1 MKRAFQKLKNIYH
14 LLVAVVANVY
24 YGFPSRSIKVIG
36 ITGTDG
42 KTTTSALLHHIL
54 SMSGKK
60 SSVLT
65 TVSAKIGKETF
76 DTGFHVTTPN
86 SIQVQRFLRKA
97 VDAGDEYFIMET
109 TSHALDQNRVFGVKY
124 LYGVVTNVSHEH
136 LQYHVTMKDYLLTK
150 CKLLNQSETAL
161 INADDDSFEALKSH
175 INSGKKVLTYG
186 LINKADYNLDVSTVL
201 DFPIAK
207 FNKYNFLAAYAVAIK
222 LGLYRNEIF
231 SAMKSFKMPEGR
243 MEIVYSK
250 KFSVI
255 VDFAHTPASIREALT
270 AVREMYEGG
279 GRLIHVFSAAAF
291 RDDSKRPIMGRESGK
306 VADLVILTEEDYR
319 TEDPVKIAQS
329 IAVGLE
335 EEGFKS
341 VNANSFG
348 DKNNKYTIIIDRYEA
363 IKKAISIAKPKDVI
377 LLTGKGHERSL
388 NRNGKEHL
396 WSEVSNVKNIIMLS
410 DV

>member
-1 MKRAFQKLKNIYH
+1 M
-14 LLVAVVANVY
+14 LVAVVANVY

-42 KTTTSALLHHIL
+42 KTTTSALLHHII
-54 SMSGKK
+54 SKSGKK

-97 VDAGDEYFIMET
+97 VDADDEYFIMET

-124 LYGVVTNVSHEH
+124 LYGVMTNISHEH

-150 CKLLNQSETAL
+150 CRLLNQSETAV
-161 INADDDSFEALKSH
+161 INADDNSFEALKSH
-175 INSGKKVLTYG
+175 INSGKVVLTYG
-186 LINKADYNLDVSTVL
+186 LMNKADYNLDVSTVL
-201 DFPIAK
+201 DFPVAK
-207 FNKYNFLAAYAVAIK
+207 FNKYNYLAAYTVAVK
-222 LGLYRNEIF
+222 LGLSKNEII

-243 MEIVYSK
+243 MEIVYSNE
-250 KFSVI
+250 FSVI

-270 AVREMYEGG
+270 AVREMYGG

-291 RDDSKRPIMGRESGK
+291 RDDLKRPIMGRESGK

-319 TEDPVKIAQS
+319 TEDPVKIAQG

-341 VNANSFG
+341 ENANSFG
-348 DKNNKYTIIIDRYEA
+348 DKNNKYTIIIDRYDA

-388 NRNGKEHL
+388 NRNGKEYP
-396 WSEVSNVKNIIMLS
+396 WSEVSNVKNIIMHS

>member
-1 MKRAFQKLKNIYH
+1 M
-14 LLVAVVANVY
+14 LVAVVANVY

-42 KTTTSALLHHIL
+42 KTTTSALLHHII
-54 SMSGKK
+54 SKSGKK

-97 VDAGDEYFIMET
+97 VDADDEYFIMET

-124 LYGVVTNVSHEH
+124 LYGVMTNISHEH

-150 CKLLNQSETAL
+150 CRLLNQSETAV
-161 INADDDSFEALKSH
+161 INADDNSFEALKSH
-175 INSGKKVLTYG
+175 INSGKVVLTYG

-201 DFPIAK
+201 DFPVAK
-207 FNKYNFLAAYAVAIK
+207 FNKYNYLAAYTVAVK
-222 LGLYRNEIF
+222 LGLSKNEII

-243 MEIVYSK
+243 MEIVYSNE
-250 KFSVI
+250 FSVI

-270 AVREMYEGG
+270 AVREMYGG

-291 RDDSKRPIMGRESGK
+291 RDDLKRPIMGRESGK

-341 VNANSFG
+341 ENANSFG
-348 DKNNKYTIIIDRYEA
+348 DKNNKYTIIIDRYDA

-388 NRNGKEHL
+388 NRNGKEYP
-396 WSEVSNVKNIIMLS
+396 WSEVSNVKNIIMHS

>member
-1 MKRAFQKLKNIYH
+1 
-14 LLVAVVANVY
+14 
-24 YGFPSRSIKVIG
+24 
-36 ITGTDG
+36 
-42 KTTTSALLHHIL
+42 
-54 SMSGKK
+54 
-60 SSVLT
+60 
-65 TVSAKIGKETF
+65 
-76 DTGFHVTTPN
+76 
-86 SIQVQRFLRKA
+86 
-97 VDAGDEYFIMET
+97 
-109 TSHALDQNRVFGVKY
+109 
-124 LYGVVTNVSHEH
+124 
-136 LQYHVTMKDYLLTK
+136 
-150 CKLLNQSETAL
+150 
-161 INADDDSFEALKSH
+161 
-175 INSGKKVLTYG
+175 
-186 LINKADYNLDVSTVL
+186 
-201 DFPIAK
+201 
-207 FNKYNFLAAYAVAIK
+207 
-222 LGLYRNEIF
+222 
-231 SAMKSFKMPEGR
+231 MKSFKMPEGR

-335 EEGFKS
+335 EEGFES

-388 NRNGKEHL
+388 NRNGKEHP
-396 WSEVSNVKNIIMLS
+396 WSEVTNLKNIIMQS

>member
-1 MKRAFQKLKNIYH
+1 
-14 LLVAVVANVY
+14 VY

-42 KTTTSALLHHIL
+42 KTTTSALLHHII
-54 SMSGKK
+54 SKSGKK

-97 VDAGDEYFIMET
+97 VDADDEYFIMET

-124 LYGVVTNVSHEH
+124 LYGVMTNISHEH

-150 CKLLNQSETAL
+150 CRLLNQSETAV
-161 INADDDSFEALKSH
+161 INADDNSFEALKSH
-175 INSGKKVLTYG
+175 INSGKVVLTYG

-201 DFPIAK
+201 DFPVAK
-207 FNKYNFLAAYAVAIK
+207 FNKYNYLAAYTVAVK
-222 LGLYRNEIF
+222 LGLSKNEII

-243 MEIVYSK
+243 MEIVYSNE
-250 KFSVI
+250 FSVI

-270 AVREMYEGG
+270 AVREMYGG

-291 RDDSKRPIMGRESGK
+291 RDDLKRPIMGRESGK

-319 TEDPVKIAQS
+319 TEDPVKIAQG

-341 VNANSFG
+341 ENANSFG
-348 DKNNKYTIIIDRYEA
+348 DKNNKYTIIIDRYDA

-388 NRNGKEHL
+388 NRNGKEYP
-396 WSEVSNVKNIIMLS
+396 WSEVSNVKNIIMHS

>member
-42 KTTTSALLHHIL
+42 KTTTSALLHHII
-54 SMSGKK
+54 SKSGKK

-97 VDAGDEYFIMET
+97 VDADDEYFIMET

-124 LYGVVTNVSHEH
+124 LYGVMTNISHEH

-150 CKLLNQSETAL
+150 CRLLNQSETAV
-161 INADDDSFEALKSH
+161 INADDNSFEALKSH
-175 INSGKKVLTYG
+175 INSGKVVLTYG

-201 DFPIAK
+201 DFPVAK
-207 FNKYNFLAAYAVAIK
+207 FNKYNYLAAYTVAVK
-222 LGLYRNEIF
+222 LGLSKNEII

-243 MEIVYSK
+243 MEIVYSNE
-250 KFSVI
+250 FSVI

-270 AVREMYEGG
+270 AVREMYGG

-291 RDDSKRPIMGRESGK
+291 RDDLKRPIMGRESGK

-319 TEDPVKIAQS
+319 TEDPVKIAQG

-341 VNANSFG
+341 ENANSFG
-348 DKNNKYTIIIDRYEA
+348 DKNNKYTIIIDRYDA

-388 NRNGKEHL
+388 NRNGKEYP
-396 WSEVSNVKNIIMLS
+396 WSEVSNVKNIIMHS

>member
-124 LYGVVTNVSHEH
+124 LYGVMTNISHEH

-150 CKLLNQSETAL
+150 CRLLNQSETAV
-161 INADDDSFEALKSH
+161 INADDNSFEALKSH
-175 INSGKKVLTYG
+175 INSGKVVLTYG

-201 DFPIAK
+201 DFPVAK
-207 FNKYNFLAAYAVAIK
+207 FNKYNYLAAYTVAVK
-222 LGLYRNEIF
+222 LGLSKNEII

-243 MEIVYSK
+243 MEIVYSNE
-250 KFSVI
+250 FSVI

-270 AVREMYEGG
+270 AVREMYGG

-291 RDDSKRPIMGRESGK
+291 RDDLKRPIMGRESGK

-319 TEDPVKIAQS
+319 TEDPVKIAQG

-341 VNANSFG
+341 ENANSFG
-348 DKNNKYTIIIDRYEA
+348 DKNNKYTIIIDRYDA

-388 NRNGKEHL
+388 NRNGKEYP
-396 WSEVSNVKNIIMLS
+396 WSEVSNVKNIIMHS

>member
-14 LLVAVVANVY
+14 LLVAVAANVH

-42 KTTTSALLHHIL
+42 KTTTSALLHHII
-54 SMSGKK
+54 SKSGKK

-65 TVSAKIGKETF
+65 TVSAKIGKEIF

-86 SIQVQRFLRKA
+86 SIQVQRFIRKA
-97 VDAGDEYFIMET
+97 VEVGDEYFVMET

-150 CKLLNQSETAL
+150 CKLLNQSENAV

-175 INSGKKVLTYG
+175 INSGKKVLSYG

-207 FNKYNFLAAYAVAIK
+207 FNKYNFLAAYTVAIK
-222 LGLYRNEIF
+222 LGISKNEIF

-335 EEGFKS
+335 EEGFES

-388 NRNGKEHL
+388 NRNGKEHP
-396 WSEVSNVKNIIMLS
+396 WSEVSNLKNIIMQS

>member
-1 MKRAFQKLKNIYH
+1 M
-14 LLVAVVANVY
+14 LVAVVANVY

-42 KTTTSALLHHIL
+42 KTTTSALLHHII
-54 SMSGKK
+54 SKSGKK

-97 VDAGDEYFIMET
+97 VDADDEYFIMET

-124 LYGVVTNVSHEH
+124 LYGVMTNISHEH

-150 CKLLNQSETAL
+150 CRLLNQSETAV
-161 INADDDSFEALKSH
+161 INADDNSFEALKSH
-175 INSGKKVLTYG
+175 INSGKVVLTYG

-201 DFPIAK
+201 DFPVAK
-207 FNKYNFLAAYAVAIK
+207 FNKYNYLAAYTVAVK
-222 LGLYRNEIF
+222 LGLSKNEII

-243 MEIVYSK
+243 MEIVYSNE
-250 KFSVI
+250 FSVI

-270 AVREMYEGG
+270 AVREMYGG

-291 RDDSKRPIMGRESGK
+291 RDDLKRPIMGRESGK

-319 TEDPVKIAQS
+319 TEDPVKIAQG

-341 VNANSFG
+341 ENANSFG
-348 DKNNKYTIIIDRYEA
+348 DKNNKYTIIIDRYDA

-388 NRNGKEHL
+388 NRNGKEYP
-396 WSEVSNVKNIIMLS
+396 WSEVSNVKNIIMHS

>member
-1 MKRAFQKLKNIYH
+1 M
-14 LLVAVVANVY
+14 LVAVVANVY

-42 KTTTSALLHHIL
+42 KTTTSALLHHII
-54 SMSGKK
+54 SKSGKK

-97 VDAGDEYFIMET
+97 VDADDEYFIMET

-124 LYGVVTNVSHEH
+124 LYGVMTNISHEH

-150 CKLLNQSETAL
+150 CRLLNQSETAV
-161 INADDDSFEALKSH
+161 INADDNSFEALKSH
-175 INSGKKVLTYG
+175 INSGKVVLTYG

-201 DFPIAK
+201 DFPVAK
-207 FNKYNFLAAYAVAIK
+207 FNKYNYLAAYTVAVK
-222 LGLYRNEIF
+222 LGLSKNEII

-243 MEIVYSK
+243 MEIVYSNE
-250 KFSVI
+250 FSVI

-270 AVREMYEGG
+270 AVREMYGG

-291 RDDSKRPIMGRESGK
+291 RDDLKRPIMGRESGK

-348 DKNNKYTIIIDRYEA
+348 DKNNKYTIIIDRYDA

-388 NRNGKEHL
+388 NRNGKEYP
-396 WSEVSNVKNIIMLS
+396 WSEVSNVKNIIMHS

>member
-42 KTTTSALLHHIL
+42 KTTTSALLHHII
-54 SMSGKK
+54 SKSGKK

-97 VDAGDEYFIMET
+97 VDADDEYFIMET

-124 LYGVVTNVSHEH
+124 LYGVMTNISHEH

-150 CKLLNQSETAL
+150 CRLLNQSETAV
-161 INADDDSFEALKSH
+161 INADDNSFEALKSH
-175 INSGKKVLTYG
+175 INSGKVVLTYG
-186 LINKADYNLDVSTVL
+186 LMNKADYNLDVSTVL
-201 DFPIAK
+201 DFPVAK
-207 FNKYNFLAAYAVAIK
+207 FNKYNYLAAYTVAVK
-222 LGLYRNEIF
+222 LGLSKNEII

-243 MEIVYSK
+243 MEIVYSNE
-250 KFSVI
+250 FSVI

-270 AVREMYEGG
+270 AVREMYGG

-291 RDDSKRPIMGRESGK
+291 RDDLKRPIMGRESGK

-319 TEDPVKIAQS
+319 TEDPVKIAQG

-341 VNANSFG
+341 ENANSFG
-348 DKNNKYTIIIDRYEA
+348 DKNNKYTIIIDRYDA

-388 NRNGKEHL
+388 NRNGKEYP
-396 WSEVSNVKNIIMLS
+396 WSEVSNVKNIIMHS

>member
-42 KTTTSALLHHIL
+42 KTTTSALLHHII
-54 SMSGKK
+54 SKSGKK

-97 VDAGDEYFIMET
+97 VDADDEYFIMET

-124 LYGVVTNVSHEH
+124 LYGVMTNISHEH

-150 CKLLNQSETAL
+150 CRLLNQSETAV
-161 INADDDSFEALKSH
+161 INADDNSFEALKSH
-175 INSGKKVLTYG
+175 INSGKVVLTYG

-201 DFPIAK
+201 DFPVAK
-207 FNKYNFLAAYAVAIK
+207 FNKYNYLAAYTVAVK
-222 LGLYRNEIF
+222 LGLSKNEII

-243 MEIVYSK
+243 MEIVYSNE
-250 KFSVI
+250 FSVI

-270 AVREMYEGG
+270 AVREMYGG

-291 RDDSKRPIMGRESGK
+291 RDDLKRPIMGRESGK

-319 TEDPVKIAQS
+319 TEDPVKIAQG

-341 VNANSFG
+341 ENANSFG
-348 DKNNKYTIIIDRYEA
+348 DKNNKYTIIIDRYDA

-377 LLTGKGHERSL
+377 HLTGKGHERSL
-388 NRNGKEHL
+388 NRNGKEYP
-396 WSEVSNVKNIIMLS
+396 WSEVSNVKNIIMHS